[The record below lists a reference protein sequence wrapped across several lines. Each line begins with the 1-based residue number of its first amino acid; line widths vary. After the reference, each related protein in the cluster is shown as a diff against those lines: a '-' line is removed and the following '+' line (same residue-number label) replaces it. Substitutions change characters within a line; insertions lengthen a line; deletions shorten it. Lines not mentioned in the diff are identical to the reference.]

1 MNLIQTI
8 AKESLINCTIHRTL
22 MKLVIEFFW
31 HDISI
36 SVRTLSQQASQYF
49 DQRYKRL
56 KGVCVGFTYVMTNC
70 EAMITPNQG
79 RKVRYHTF
87 VFTYKFHENVLRQ
100 LQCLSNL
107 SVFLLQAM
115 LAQLA
120 TTISF
125 LISCKTCIVQHIYLK
140 GNLPNYSLF

>member
-49 DQRYKRL
+49 D
-56 KGVCVGFTYVMTNC
+56 
-70 EAMITPNQG
+70 
-79 RKVRYHTF
+79 
-87 VFTYKFHENVLRQ
+87 
-100 LQCLSNL
+100 
-107 SVFLLQAM
+107 
-115 LAQLA
+115 
-120 TTISF
+120 
-125 LISCKTCIVQHIYLK
+125 
-140 GNLPNYSLF
+140 